1 MSLDG
6 ADPAA
11 TRLLALV
18 EAKSAAADTV
28 IVPQTSSL
36 FEEIGRASSQ
46 QFENYSDFFAFVGET
61 ATTAARAL
69 IKPTRIRWQR
79 IVLELQL
86 AGVNALPI
94 VGLLAFLLG
103 IVIAYQGGT
112 VLQDYGANIF
122 IVDIVGLSMVRE
134 LAPLIT
140 AIIVAGRTGSAYT
153 AQIGTMLVTEEIDA
167 LRSIGISPQELL
179 VLPKIIALVI
189 ALPLLTVYADVMGLI
204 GGIVMSSSLLGLSA
218 ASFVNRLGEAVSMAS
233 FLTGVGKAPVF
244 ADDHR
249 AGRLF
254 SGFSSVRQRR
264 GRRPPNDDQ
273 RRAVDFP
280 RDRHRRGLFDRV
292 QSPGDLRVMLVSAR
306 GVEMQFGDKR
316 VLDGVDLDV
325 QRGEILAIVGG
336 SGSGKST
343 LLRLLSMLT
352 QPTAGTIEVFGT
364 DVTHIDD
371 DAKLSAAQTR
381 RHDVSER
388 RIVRRHERIG
398 ERQRAAA

>member
-1 MSLDG
+1 MPQQADVSLSGSTVHCTGRWTAQTLGRVERGLAQLVFPSGPIRFDLTALDECDTVGAWVLYRSTRDLRARGRQVLLDG

-28 IVPQTSSL
+28 IAPPSSNL
-36 FEEIGRASSQ
+36 FEELGRASSQ
-46 QFENYSDFFAFVGET
+46 QFENYADFLAFIGET
-61 ATTAARAL
+61 ATTTARAL
-69 IKPTRIRWQR
+69 IKPTRVRWQR
-79 IVLELQL
+79 IVLELQF

-112 VLQDYGANIF
+112 VLRDYGANIF

-179 VLPKIIALVI
+179 VLPKVIALVI

-218 ASFVNRLGEAVSMAS
+218 ASFVNRLGEAVSMTS

-244 ADDHR
+244 ATII
-249 AGRLF
+249 ALVGCFQGLQAFGSAEGVGRQTTI
-254 SGFSSVRQRR
+254 SV
-264 GRRPPNDDQ
+264 
-273 RRAVDFP
+273 
-280 RDRHRRGLFDRV
+280 V
-292 QSPGDLRVMLVSAR
+292 QSIFLV
-306 GVEMQFGDKR
+306 
-316 VLDGVDLDV
+316 
-325 QRGEILAIVGG
+325 IV
-336 SGSGKST
+336 
-343 LLRLLSMLT
+343 
-352 QPTAGTIEVFGT
+352 
-364 DVTHIDD
+364 ID
-371 DAKLSAAQTR
+371 AAFSIAFN
-381 RHDVSER
+381 HLG
-388 RIVRRHERIG
+388 I
-398 ERQRAAA
+398 